1 MSLHHD
7 RTKIFFLRWFSFET
21 ESSFVPLSFCKS
33 NICLIFHICQKNP
46 TFVCFLL
53 LSPFLF
59 SEIRI
64 FSRFSADKRIIVIVI
79 QFIEHYLYKES
90 ATNVYGFSGLTIA
103 HSERISDRTFPNI
116 WIKIQFRTMITLFH
130 DVIQNIYQKLNAN
143 TLLYP
148 SSWCRMTIE
157 VQVSRKTAS
166 SYCTTIALMGIKS
179 FSVNRK

>member
-1 MSLHHD
+1 MSYISYLSE
-7 RTKIFFLRWFSFET
+7 KSYFCVFPLALSIFVLGDKD
-21 ESSFVPLSFCKS
+21 LLQIFCS
-33 NICLIFHICQKNP
+33 
-46 TFVCFLL
+46 
-53 LSPFLF
+53 
-59 SEIRI
+59 
-64 FSRFSADKRIIVIVI
+64 IIVIVI